1 MARIVAPDGSLASEE
16 PLVKLRAHQV
26 EPFWR
31 EDLGIMVLSWRRRG
45 GKSFMMAAKALRD
58 MMIKRGILNIF
69 MSASI
74 TLGQEFIRKEWEV
87 WTSVLSRM
95 RQLVAGKMLIESNI
109 DDVDVDAFC
118 DIFEHSKLEVKIR
131 HDRTTESRS
140 KVIAP
145 NPDTAVGFGGW
156 LYVDEF
162 GRIQDFKG
170 IVEAVLPFIEDHADF
185 RAVWA
190 STPPPDDKHYSYE
203 LTAPPTDDFPVNPKG
218 NWYVSSA
225 GFDVHRVDAFDAYAG
240 GMPMRDLRT
249 REEITPEEHR
259 RRSFDKAAW
268 DRNYGVRYLP
278 GGTSAL
284 ALHVLHN
291 AMVRGADEGVA
302 TNITEQIVLEG
313 AA

>member
-1 MARIVAPDGSLASEE
+1 
-16 PLVKLRAHQV
+16 
-26 EPFWR
+26 
-31 EDLGIMVLSWRRRG
+31 
-45 GKSFMMAAKALRD
+45 MMASKALRQ
-58 MMIKRGILNIF
+58 MMLTPGILNIF
-69 MSASI
+69 MSASVS
-74 TLGQEFIRKEWEV
+74 LGEEFIRKEWEV
-87 WTSVLSRM
+87 WTALLNGFRSLASEN
-95 RQLVAGKMLIESNI
+95 GKRLESTI
-109 DDVDVDAFC
+109 DGLDIDAFC
-118 DIFEHSKLEVKIR
+118 DIFEHNKLETKIW
-131 HDRTTESRS
+131 HDRTRYSRS

-170 IVEAVLPFIEDHADF
+170 IVEAVLPFIEDHPDF
-185 RAVWA
+185 RAIWA

-203 LTAPPTDDFPVNPKG
+203 LTAPPTDEFPVNPAG
-218 NWYVSSA
+218 NWYQSSA

-259 RRSFDKAAW
+259 QRFFDKASW

-278 GGTSAL
+278 GGTSAI
-284 ALHVLHN
+284 ALHVIHN
-291 AMVRGADEGVA
+291 AMVRGANEGVA
-302 TNITEQIVLEG
+302 TDITDQITLEG